1 MVLSA
6 KITATGMLIFR
17 PSKLEESFSLAY
29 ILVCSFFLLK
39 SEERFLA
46 RFKMSR
52 LFFYFILLLF
62 FDLEENKNLGWLK
75 L

>member
-1 MVLSA
+1 MVLGA

-17 PSKLEESFSLAY
+17 PSKLGESFSLAY

-46 RFKMSR
+46 RYKMSR
-52 LFFYFILLLF
+52 LIYFFIILFF
-62 FDLEENKNLGWLK
+62 FDLEENKNLGWIK